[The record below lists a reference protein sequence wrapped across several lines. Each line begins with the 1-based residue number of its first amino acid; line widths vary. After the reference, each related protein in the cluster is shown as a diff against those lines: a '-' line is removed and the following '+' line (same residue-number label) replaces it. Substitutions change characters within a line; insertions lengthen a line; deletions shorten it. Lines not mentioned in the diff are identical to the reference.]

1 MGFIVDGS
9 HDEKLTEDGW
19 ISVKENPPKDYID
32 VYLRCSLMMDEFVV
46 IGQLADGKRIKS
58 DGDPD
63 AFYRSAILFWK
74 PLPCTE
80 KECEPPYGGK
90 EDCELLRS
98 GGMCSVN

>member
-9 HDEKLTEDGW
+9 HDEKLMEDGW
-19 ISVKENPPKDYID
+19 ISIKEDPPKAYTD

-46 IGQLADGKRIKS
+46 IGQIADGKRIKS

-63 AFYRSAILFWK
+63 AFYRAAILFWK
-74 PLPCTE
+74 PLSCKE

-90 EDCELLRS
+90 ENCEL
-98 GGMCSVN
+98 